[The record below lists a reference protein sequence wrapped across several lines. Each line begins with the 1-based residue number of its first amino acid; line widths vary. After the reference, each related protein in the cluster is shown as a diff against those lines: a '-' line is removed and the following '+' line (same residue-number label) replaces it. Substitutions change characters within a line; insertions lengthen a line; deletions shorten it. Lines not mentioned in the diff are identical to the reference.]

1 MLPDQWI
8 PYLINKM
15 GIEKDSLMEA
25 LIMISLLP
33 LIVILILG
41 FFI

>member
-1 MLPDQWI
+1 MLPDHWI

-25 LIMISLLP
+25 LIMISLFP
-33 LIVILILG
+33 LTIILVLG